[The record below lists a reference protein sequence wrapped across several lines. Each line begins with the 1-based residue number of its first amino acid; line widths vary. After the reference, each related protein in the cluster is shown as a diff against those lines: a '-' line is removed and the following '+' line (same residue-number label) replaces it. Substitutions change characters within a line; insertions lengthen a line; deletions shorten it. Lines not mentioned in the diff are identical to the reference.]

1 MTTGPLPLLTA
12 GLLVAVYAAAA
23 GALQLRRLSVPQYK
37 VRGDM
42 ALLQCLY
49 DLEDDA
55 LYSVKW
61 YKDDEEFYRYV
72 PRSHPP
78 QHSYKIDGV
87 KVDNQLSDDKQVV
100 LRSVNLKSTGEYRC
114 EVSAEAPSFASAQ
127 QEAHMEV
134 VCEYPGRSALSPLN
148 AAELP
153 PAVGNSSQQLY
164 NTCVSPALPKDGPH
178 IFGEER
184 LYQVGDEISL
194 NCTSGRSY
202 PASVIKWFIND
213 KEVPGDDPRLEAHPP
228 QRHAHGLVSSSLGL
242 RFAVSGAH
250 FVSGSMKL
258 RCVAEVAPV
267 LWQGDSE
274 SVVQRVTPPP
284 NTVREALFLVRG
296 TSNLNSGS
304 AVIVALMSY
313 FVVAVGT

>member
-1 MTTGPLPLLTA
+1 MTAGPLPLLTA

-134 VCEYPGRSALSPLN
+134 VS
-148 AAELP
+148 
-153 PAVGNSSQQLY
+153 
-164 NTCVSPALPKDGPH
+164 LPKDGPH

-213 KEVPGDDPRLEAHPP
+213 KEVPGDDPRLEAHPL

>member
-134 VCEYPGRSALSPLN
+134 VS
-148 AAELP
+148 
-153 PAVGNSSQQLY
+153 
-164 NTCVSPALPKDGPH
+164 LPKDGPH

-242 RFAVSGAH
+242 RFAVTGAH

>member
-1 MTTGPLPLLTA
+1 MGPMLPPIVTAVILLA
-12 GLLVAVYAAAA
+12 
-23 GALQLRRLSVPQYK
+23 ALQAACVGGLKLLRLQVPQYK
-37 VRGDM
+37 LRGDQ

-87 KVDNQLSDDKQVV
+87 RVDHQRSDDKKVV
-100 LRSVNLKSTGEYRC
+100 LHNLNLKSSGDYRC

-127 QEAHMEV
+127 AEGHMDV
-134 VCEYPGRSALSPLN
+134 V
-148 AAELP
+148 
-153 PAVGNSSQQLY
+153 
-164 NTCVSPALPKDGPH
+164 ALPKDGPH
-178 IFGEER
+178 IYGEER

-194 NCTSGRSY
+194 NCTSGKSH
-202 PASVIKWFIND
+202 PASELKWFIND
-213 KEVPGDDPRLEAHPP
+213 QQVPDDDPRLEVFPDE
-228 QRHAHGLVSSSLGL
+228 RDAHGLVSSSLGL

-296 TSNLNSGS
+296 RSSRPLAAAAAVVTSLLIS
-304 AVIVALMSY
+304 AV
-313 FVVAVGT
+313 T

>member
-1 MTTGPLPLLTA
+1 MTTGPHPLLTA

-134 VCEYPGRSALSPLN
+134 VS
-148 AAELP
+148 
-153 PAVGNSSQQLY
+153 
-164 NTCVSPALPKDGPH
+164 LPKDGPH

-213 KEVPGDDPRLEAHPP
+213 KEVPGDDPRLEAHPL

>member
-1 MTTGPLPLLTA
+1 MTTCPLPLLTA
-12 GLLVAVYAAAA
+12 GLLVAVYAAAT

-134 VCEYPGRSALSPLN
+134 VS
-148 AAELP
+148 
-153 PAVGNSSQQLY
+153 
-164 NTCVSPALPKDGPH
+164 LPKDGPH

>member
-134 VCEYPGRSALSPLN
+134 VS
-148 AAELP
+148 
-153 PAVGNSSQQLY
+153 
-164 NTCVSPALPKDGPH
+164 LPKDGPH

>member
-134 VCEYPGRSALSPLN
+134 VS
-148 AAELP
+148 
-153 PAVGNSSQQLY
+153 
-164 NTCVSPALPKDGPH
+164 LPKDGPH

-296 TSNLNSGS
+296 TSTVNSGS
-304 AVIVALMSY
+304 AVIVALMYY